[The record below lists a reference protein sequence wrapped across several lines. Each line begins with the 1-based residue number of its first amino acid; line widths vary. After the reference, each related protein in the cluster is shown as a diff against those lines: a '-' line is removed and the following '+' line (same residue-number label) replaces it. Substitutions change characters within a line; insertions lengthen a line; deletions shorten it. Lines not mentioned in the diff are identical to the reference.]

1 MARYRDRGAILASSA
16 KNIVQE
22 ASLKPSVISIIAALG
37 AIALTGCTGG
47 DMGSTRG
54 GGAAPGQSGG
64 RDTAHAPSAGAAT
77 PAAAA
82 AAPSSD
88 TTKQRAKAKQ
98 P

>member
-1 MARYRDRGAILASSA
+1 M
-16 KNIVQE
+16 
-22 ASLKPSVISIIAALG
+22 KPSAISIIAALG
-37 AIALTGCTGG
+37 AVALTGCTGG

-64 RDTAHAPSAGAAT
+64 RDTTHAASAGAAT
-77 PAAAA
+77 PGAAP

>member
-1 MARYRDRGAILASSA
+1 M
-16 KNIVQE
+16 
-22 ASLKPSVISIIAALG
+22 KPSVMSIIAAVG
-37 AIALTGCTGG
+37 AVALIGCTGG

-64 RDTAHAPSAGAAT
+64 RDTTHAASAGAAT
-77 PAAAA
+77 PAAPAP
-82 AAPSSD
+82 APSSD